1 MDKHVGKVVLVR
13 LPNSKRP
20 TYKWIVRKRDDG
32 RFVVRSPKNGVLLK
46 NLKLKRDDDYGKE
59 TLLPVGTISPKYGVG
74 SKKKF
79 KNLANKTR
87 KSD

>member
-1 MDKHVGKVVLVR
+1 MDKHLGKVVLVR

-32 RFVVRSPKNGVLLK
+32 RFIVRAPKNGVLLN

-59 TLLPVGTISPKYGVG
+59 TLLPVGTSYPKYGVG

-79 KNLANKTR
+79 KTR
-87 KSD
+87 KND